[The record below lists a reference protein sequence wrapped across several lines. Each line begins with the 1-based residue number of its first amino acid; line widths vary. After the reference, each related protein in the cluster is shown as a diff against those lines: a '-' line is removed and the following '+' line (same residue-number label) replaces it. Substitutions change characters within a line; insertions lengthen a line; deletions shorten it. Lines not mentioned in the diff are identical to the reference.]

1 MGANGYAQA
10 GNEKYDLNKAKQQQ
24 REKTA
29 AHIRF
34 EEISKK
40 QQVDNEA
47 EIGSQASLS
56 SDDSAQEMGNT
67 AADAQSQVPAQES
80 LNVDSR
86 SDIKVKKGRKRK
98 KRSGAFPRP
107 DAADA
112 EANAERKRARKAQ
125 KKQKRVLKES
135 QGT

>member
-1 MGANGYAQA
+1 M
-10 GNEKYDLNKAKQQQ
+10 
-24 REKTA
+24 
-29 AHIRF
+29 
-34 EEISKK
+34 
-40 QQVDNEA
+40 DNEA

-86 SDIKVKKGRKRK
+86 SDIKAKKGRKRK
-98 KRSGAFPRP
+98 KRSGACPRP

-135 QGT
+135 Q